1 MRQSPANRIILYHE
15 ITCGVMKNTGRWH
28 PERQAYGDTPE
39 SAIRHMAD
47 IIVERFS
54 PVSVTLFGSRARGDA
69 DKRSDV
75 DLEASI
81 FGSA

>member
-1 MRQSPANRIILYHE
+1 
-15 ITCGVMKNTGRWH
+15 MKNTSPGNR
-28 PERQAYGDTPE
+28 ERQVYGDTPE

-69 DKRSDV
+69 DGRSDV
-75 DLEASI
+75 DLTCLS
-81 FGSA
+81 